1 MMTVVQV
8 DVIFGYCAIAM
19 IFITGIFLYA
29 LLVSRIL
36 PRFLLSPFQSAV
48 RGDRGVRKCVF
59 PGGRSMTYE
68 PKLPFRRYIQE
79 YVLFENNGEKY
90 IKCKLNEKVAALQF
104 DLFIYDRK
112 DKITEKISVSE
123 IVETEGYSAEVMLPA
138 QTSYV
143 HLRLRSVNGVEIKND
158 ETETYCGKRA
168 VAFCFLVFLLTF
180 IEGLFANYVI
190 IEVSD
195 LLLGYFLAVPQVDAF
210 LPFMVILATSALAT
224 VLIFILNVS
233 VPCKF
238 VWNKK
243 ADK

>member
-1 MMTVVQV
+1 
-8 DVIFGYCAIAM
+8 
-19 IFITGIFLYA
+19 
-29 LLVSRIL
+29 
-36 PRFLLSPFQSAV
+36 
-48 RGDRGVRKCVF
+48 
-59 PGGRSMTYE
+59 MTYE